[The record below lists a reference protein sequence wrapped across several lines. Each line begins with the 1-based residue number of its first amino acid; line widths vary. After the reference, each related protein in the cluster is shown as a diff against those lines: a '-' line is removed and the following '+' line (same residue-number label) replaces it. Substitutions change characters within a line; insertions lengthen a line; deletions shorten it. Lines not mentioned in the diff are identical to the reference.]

1 MKYRRRS
8 ARRSSKRVLK
18 FAALSSAT
26 LGLACG
32 AKAAT
37 VITFEGFTENNIAIA
52 SIPGFGDAVSAASA
66 DYQVTPGLGGVLGTP
81 NINLDWL
88 GMSWDSYT
96 SWDSR
101 GSVGQSDFSVDKTLS
116 IQFAPV
122 GAFAVSL
129 MSFELDEWAGGD
141 LGSITWSVAGP
152 SSGVLATGTWTM
164 TDAGGRSLISP
175 NVVGLGGEALT
186 LSLHLNSGDA
196 SYFAL
201 DNLTFAQVP
210 EPSTLGL
217 GLAGALALGAAAM
230 RRRRR
235 A

>member
-1 MKYRRRS
+1 
-8 ARRSSKRVLK
+8 
-18 FAALSSAT
+18 
-26 LGLACG
+26 
-32 AKAAT
+32 
-37 VITFEGFTENNIAIA
+37 
-52 SIPGFGDAVSAASA
+52 
-66 DYQVTPGLGGVLGTP
+66 
-81 NINLDWL
+81 
-88 GMSWDSYT
+88 
-96 SWDSR
+96 
-101 GSVGQSDFSVDKTLS
+101 
-116 IQFAPV
+116 
-122 GAFAVSL
+122 
-129 MSFELDEWAGGD
+129 MSFELDEWAGGGV
-141 LGSITWSVAGP
+141 GSITWAVAGP

-186 LSLHLNSGDA
+186 LSLQLNTGGA